1 MLSTLYNASIH
12 AYQTVL
18 RLAAPFHEKAR
29 LMVEGR
35 RNWSDQL
42 ADKLAGNTA
51 PIAWFHAASLGEFE
65 QGRPVIE
72 AFRQHFPDH
81 KILLTFFSP
90 SGYEVRKH
98 YNGADYVC
106 YLPADTPTNAR
117 QFMALVKPRIAFFIK
132 YEFWYNYLRELKA
145 ADVPIISFSA
155 IFRAKQL
162 FFKPYGGFY
171 RNLLTYFDY
180 LLVQNAESVELLRSI
195 GVTNVTLAGDTRFD
209 RVKQVAD
216 AKKDIGLA
224 ASFKANGKNL
234 SQPLW
239 VIGSAW
245 QADMDVLIPVINQF
259 SKPLKVIIA
268 PHEINDEEIERWRKQ
283 LNGKSIRYSE
293 TQSSAFDPS
302 TLESFDVLLIDN
314 IGMLSSLYQYGEF
327 AYVGGGFGKGL
338 HNILEAATFGS
349 PVFFG
354 PNYKRFQEAVDLVR
368 NEAAFPVNNSAEL
381 TRCFAR
387 LYDDSAYYNSASW
400 KARYYVE
407 RNIGATAKV
416 MEVVENILKRRARGD

>member
-29 LMVEGR
+29 LMVAGR
-35 RNWSDQL
+35 RDWPDQL
-42 ADKLAGNTA
+42 RNKLAGNTA

-72 AFRQHFPDH
+72 AFRQRFPTYR
-81 KILLTFFSP
+81 ILLTFFSP
-90 SGYEVRKH
+90 SGYEVRKN
-98 YNGADYVC
+98 YSGADYIC
-106 YLPADTPTNAR
+106 YLPTDTPANAR
-117 QFMALVKPRIAFFIK
+117 QFVALVKPRIAFFIK

-155 IFRAKQL
+155 IFRARQL

-171 RNLLTYFDY
+171 RNLLTYFDQV
-180 LLVQNAESVELLRSI
+180 LVQNGESVELLKSI
-195 GVTNVTLAGDTRFD
+195 GITRVTLAGDTRFD

-216 AKKDIGLA
+216 AKKDIALA
-224 ASFKANGKNL
+224 AAFKANGNDMPH
-234 SQPLW
+234 PLW

-259 SKPLKVIIA
+259 GKPLKVIIA
-268 PHEINDEEIERWRKQ
+268 PHEINDEEIERWRNQ
-283 LNGKSIRYSE
+283 LKNKSIRYSE
-293 TQSSAFDPS
+293 AQSPTFDLS
-302 TLESFDVLLIDN
+302 TLESYDVLLIDN

-327 AYVGGGFGKGL
+327 AYVGGAFGKGL

-368 NEAAFPVNNSAEL
+368 NEAAFPVNNAAEL
-381 TRCFAR
+381 TRCFTR

-416 MEVVENILKRRARGD
+416 MEVVENILKRREHRD